1 MELNNTY
8 NSSFKN
14 CVLRD
19 SEGFSQFE
27 INYCGNISFEDC
39 QITGNKA
46 EGFQNLFIAASESK
60 DIIFKNCNFK
70 NNSYKTK
77 SNEDIQFIDCTFDD
91 NK

>member
-1 MELNNTY
+1 M
-8 NSSFKN
+8 
-14 CVLRD
+14 RD
-19 SEGFSQFE
+19 SEGYNQFE
-27 INYCGNISFEDC
+27 INYCGNIIFEDC

-46 EGFQNLFIAASESK
+46 EDMQKLFIASSGSNG
-60 DIIFKNCNFK
+60 IVFKNCNFK